1 MKVLIIN
8 GPNINF
14 LGIREVSLYGK
25 VTYSELEKL
34 LYAWGEELNLDIEV
48 YQSNHEGNLIDKI
61 QEVYNKV
68 DYIVINP
75 GGLTHYSV
83 SLLDALKSV
92 NIKTIEVHITD
103 IDSREEFRKKSLISL
118 YASMVIKGKGILG
131 YKEALQAL
139 KEGKVWS

>member
-14 LGIREVSLYGK
+14 LGIREVSLYGN

-34 LYAWGEELNLDIEV
+34 LYAWGKELNLDIEV

-61 QEVYNKV
+61 QEAYNKV

-131 YKEALQAL
+131 YKEALQTI
-139 KEGKVWS
+139 KEGKV

>member
-14 LGIREVSLYGK
+14 LGIREVSLYGN

-61 QEVYNKV
+61 QEAYNKV

-118 YASMVIKGKGILG
+118 YASMVIKGKGFLG
-131 YKEALQAL
+131 YKEALQAI
-139 KEGKVWS
+139 KEGKV

>member
-14 LGIREVSLYGK
+14 LGIREVSLYGN

-61 QEVYNKV
+61 QEAYNKV

-131 YKEALQAL
+131 YKEALQAI
-139 KEGKVWS
+139 KEGKV

>member
-14 LGIREVSLYGK
+14 LGIREVSLYGN

-34 LYAWGEELNLDIEV
+34 LYTWGEELNLDIEV

-61 QEVYNKV
+61 QEAYNKV

-139 KEGKVWS
+139 KEGKV

>member
-14 LGIREVSLYGK
+14 LGIREVSLYGN

-61 QEVYNKV
+61 QEAYNKV

-139 KEGKVWS
+139 KEGKV

>member
-83 SLLDALKSV
+83 RLVDALKSV

-139 KEGKVWS
+139 KEGKV

>member
-14 LGIREVSLYGK
+14 LGIREVSLYGN

-61 QEVYNKV
+61 QEAYNKV

-139 KEGKVWS
+139 KEGRV

>member
-1 MKVLIIN
+1 M
-8 GPNINF
+8 
-14 LGIREVSLYGK
+14 
-25 VTYSELEKL
+25 
-34 LYAWGEELNLDIEV
+34 
-48 YQSNHEGNLIDKI
+48 
-61 QEVYNKV
+61 
-68 DYIVINP
+68 INP

-139 KEGKVWS
+139 KEGKV